1 MRRIAIGILLLVAAF
16 LFALPFFPRP
26 VEQGAYRRVGEW
38 NGLNH
43 PMGIAWHRGFLYVA
57 DAEAG
62 AVKKF
67 SPEGSLAAEWR
78 GFSRPVA
85 VVAGGDAIYVADFL
99 ADRITRL
106 GPDGRVIGTW
116 GRNGSGPGE
125 FDAPSGIAADR
136 AGRVYVTDFYNHRV
150 QKFTADGSLLA
161 LIEPFRYAAGVA
173 VDPDGTLYVSDFF
186 ENRIVRLAP
195 ARAGGR

>member
-85 VVAGGDAIYVADFL
+85 VVAAATRSTSRTSSPIGSPDSDPTGG
-99 ADRITRL
+99 
-106 GPDGRVIGTW
+106 
-116 GRNGSGPGE
+116 
-125 FDAPSGIAADR
+125 
-136 AGRVYVTDFYNHRV
+136 
-150 QKFTADGSLLA
+150 
-161 LIEPFRYAAGVA
+161 
-173 VDPDGTLYVSDFF
+173 
-186 ENRIVRLAP
+186 
-195 ARAGGR
+195 